1 MMQVVIGLGK
11 TGRSCVRHLLKQ
23 GLPVVVYDTQVSPP
37 NLDAFKKEYPD
48 VPVYL
53 VDLPD
58 VVMAAASQ
66 FIISPGV
73 PLDVPVI
80 RKAQAAGIACVG
92 DIELFAQAAKAPIV
106 AITGTNG
113 KTTTTTLVGELLSHA
128 GCQVLVGGNIGE
140 PVLNLLD
147 QSIPDYYVLELSS
160 FQLEMTFSLKAKI
173 AVLLN
178 LSADHMDRY
187 PSIEAYCQAKQRIFS
202 ECQHAVANADEPFSW
217 QGANLPRQVTQFST
231 LDAPAD
237 VRWINET
244 SLVVHGVLVDAQA
257 LVAHNG
263 LHPQNVCVAMAVGS
277 ILGLSLD
284 VCCEAIKQFQ
294 SLPHRCQ
301 WVGRHAGVDWFND
314 SKATNAGAVVA
325 AMSVLGPRYKTL
337 IWIAGGDAKGSVLDS
352 LIPSVRQYV
361 KHAYLIGQDASQL
374 EVLCKAA
381 NVPCEIK
388 HSLTDIVSV
397 AAMVAQ
403 PGDAV
408 LLSPAC
414 ASWDMFRNY
423 EDRGDQFMALVR
435 AYQKEETHE

>member
-1 MMQVVIGLGK
+1 MMQVVVGLGK
-11 TGRSCVRHLLKQ
+11 TGLACVHYLLKQ
-23 GLPVVVYDTQVSPP
+23 GLPVAVFDTRVSPP
-37 NLDAFKKEYPD
+37 NLDTFKTDYPD
-48 VPVYL
+48 VPLYL
-53 VDLPD
+53 GDLPD
-58 VVMAAASQ
+58 AVMAAAAQ

-73 PLDVPVI
+73 PLDTPI
-80 RKAQAAGIACVG
+80 ILEAQAKGVSCVG
-92 DIELFAQAAKAPIV
+92 DIELFAQAAKAPII

-128 GCQVLVGGNIGE
+128 GLRVLVGGNIGE

-147 QSIPDYYVLELSS
+147 HPAPDYYVLELSS
-160 FQLEMTFSLKAKI
+160 FQLELTFSLRATV

-187 PSIEAYCQAKQRIFS
+187 PSIESYCQAKQRIFS
-202 ECQHAVANADEPFSW
+202 GCQYAVVNADEPCTW
-217 QGANLPRQVTQFST
+217 QGANLPRHVTQFST

-237 VRWINET
+237 VRWINEA
-244 SLVVHGVLVDAQA
+244 SLLIHDVLVDAKA

-263 LHPQNVCVAMAVGS
+263 LHPQNVCVALAVGS
-277 ILGLSLD
+277 ILGLPLD
-284 VCCEAIKQFQ
+284 VCCEAVKQFQ

-301 WVGRHAGVDWFND
+301 WVCKQAGVDWFND

-325 AMSVLGPRYKTL
+325 AMSVLGPRYKKL
-337 IWIAGGDAKGSVLDS
+337 IWIAGGDAKESVLDS

-361 KHAYLIGQDASQL
+361 RHAYLIGQDAAQL
-374 EVLCKAA
+374 EALCKTVQVSCEKKNSLAEAVSAA
-381 NVPCEIK
+381 VR
-388 HSLTDIVSV
+388 
-397 AAMVAQ
+397 AAQ

-435 AYQKEETHE
+435 AYQKEDTHE